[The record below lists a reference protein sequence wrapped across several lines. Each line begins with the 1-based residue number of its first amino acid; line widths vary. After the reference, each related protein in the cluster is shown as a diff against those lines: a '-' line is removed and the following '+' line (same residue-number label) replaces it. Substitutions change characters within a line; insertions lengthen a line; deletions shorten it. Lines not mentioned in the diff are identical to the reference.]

1 MISGELH
8 TKKKKMSA
16 SPEPQADSP
25 AADRDE
31 LQDELDDLNDE
42 GGDGVADAGLSDD
55 ESVLSEV
62 DEAQFEDFNPDD
74 VDIEDRPA
82 LDVDAENLKLIG
94 RHKRKRRDGEDG
106 EPKRTRE
113 GRREKK
119 RRAQKDSDAESGD
132 GKAVRR
138 KAKARREATP
148 EDDETLSPEESE

>member
-1 MISGELH
+1 
-8 TKKKKMSA
+8 MSA
-16 SPEPQADSP
+16 SPEPQAESP
-25 AADRDE
+25 AVDRDE
-31 LQDELDDLNDE
+31 LQAELDDLNDN
-42 GGDGVADAGLSDD
+42 GGDDAAAAADDAGLSDD

-94 RHKRKRRDGEDG
+94 RHKRQRRDDEDG
-106 EPKRTRE
+106 EPRRTRE

-119 RRAQKDSDAESGD
+119 KRAQKDSDVDSGD